1 MTNQNQQNLHQIN
14 SESELTFLEHLH
26 ELRKRLIY
34 VVASIVIF
42 STLAYFVQQKI
53 VNFLLRPSHGQQFIY
68 TSPGGGINFL
78 FTICTYVGIALSIP
92 VIIFQILGF
101 FEPLIKGKTRKSI
114 IKFSV
119 FSVILAAI
127 GFFFGY
133 YVGLPSAL
141 HFLGSQFTT
150 AQIHALFTL
159 QEYLSFLTIYLVG
172 SMLLFQ
178 LPIILLFINQ
188 IKPLPPKKLMGA
200 ERYVIV
206 AAFIIS
212 MLMAPTPNVLD
223 QLIIAGPI
231 IIMFNLSVFIIWVI
245 NKKHSPSTNSNIVI
259 HRRQAP
265 DIYTNNSLK
274 PVNNPAVQKL
284 RQQPL
289 TGART
294 NYQGVMDIKL
304 RPTHG

>member
-1 MTNQNQQNLHQIN
+1 MHQQKLKNHQLKSN
-14 SESELTFLEHLH
+14 EANLTFLEHLH
-26 ELRKRLIY
+26 ELRRRLVY
-34 VVASIVIF
+34 VIASVALF
-42 STLAYFVQQKI
+42 ATLAYFVQQRI

-78 FTICTYVGIALSIP
+78 FTVCTYVGIALSIP
-92 VIIFQILGF
+92 IIIYQILGF
-101 FEPLIKGKTRKSI
+101 FEPLIKDQTRQSI
-114 IKFSV
+114 IKFSS
-119 FSVILAAI
+119 FSIILATI

-141 HFLGSQFTT
+141 HFLGNQFTT

-178 LPIILLFINQ
+178 LPIVLLFIDR
-188 IKPLPPKKLMGA
+188 IKPLSPKKLLGA

-212 MLMAPTPNVLD
+212 MFMAPTPNVLD

-231 IIMFNLSVFIIWVI
+231 IIMFNLGVLMIWSI
-245 NKKHSPSTNSNIVI
+245 NKKTIRPQHIVNLAKQDKQIQDIRVKAPLNAIETPSINEVQPS
-259 HRRQAP
+259 RRP
-265 DIYTNNSLK
+265 
-274 PVNNPAVQKL
+274 
-284 RQQPL
+284 
-289 TGART
+289 RT

-304 RPTHG
+304 RTTHV